1 MPHLCRWHNNLTC
14 SKKKHMKNQHDNLS
28 DPEKERKPVTEGE
41 QGKVDPGHGSTTQ
54 GGQNFG
60 QGSQDLGK
68 DSIKQGSES
77 SSGSNYEKGLNE
89 Q

>member
-1 MPHLCRWHNNLTC
+1 
-14 SKKKHMKNQHDNLS
+14 MKNQNDNLN

-41 QGKVDPGHGSTTQ
+41 QGKVDPCHGSTTQ

-60 QGSQDLGK
+60 QGSQDL
-68 DSIKQGSES
+68 DNDAIKQGSES

-89 Q
+89 